1 MEALTPWTRRLLL
14 AANVF
19 MVIVIVADLFYLTNM
34 VAVDLPSFTLLNLAV
49 LGLGLW
55 SFKVKRRL
63 RDRMSQPEG
72 EKPEGPEE
80 A

>member
-1 MEALTPWTRRLLL
+1 
-14 AANVF
+14 
-19 MVIVIVADLFYLTNM
+19 M

-55 SFKVKRRL
+55 SFKVKRSL